1 MCSRRKFSQNKL
13 AIFVGAIYNK
23 LSVAGQGVLPL
34 AGNLMKINEIT
45 GLETVISL
53 TRHKSIYR
61 RMYLRL
67 EIDFIRVHWKEYYGT
82 GIGGES

>member
-1 MCSRRKFSQNKL
+1 M
-13 AIFVGAIYNK
+13 
-23 LSVAGQGVLPL
+23 

-53 TRHKSIYR
+53 TMHKSIYR

>member
-34 AGNLMKINEIT
+34 AGNLMKIGN
-45 GLETVISL
+45 
-53 TRHKSIYR
+53 
-61 RMYLRL
+61 
-67 EIDFIRVHWKEYYGT
+67 YGT
-82 GIGGES
+82 GIGGIL